1 MLRTMNKISIRSYVK
16 LYTIHEMISISKM
29 YYELN
34 MNQKEISK
42 RENISRPTVSRIL
55 DAALKKGIVS
65 IVINYPL
72 DSQSNLAD
80 ELKKTFG
87 LKHVSVSPI
96 YVDDLSLI
104 LKDVGKAL
112 SSYLSEI
119 IQDEDIIGISW
130 GNTLSYVGASLETM
144 NKKNNMVVQLNG
156 GISTTTLSTGAL
168 GILEMFSKSIPAKS
182 YFLPVPAI
190 VDNANIAEV
199 LLQDSSIN
207 EIINLGKK
215 ANIAVF
221 SIGKA
226 SFDSILYK
234 SGYFS
239 KDYYKELLEKG
250 VVGDICSRFFNIKGG
265 LCDLELNQ
273 RTIGLQLEDLEKKEH
288 SIAIACGKDKVDA
301 ILGALNGKYINTLFT
316 DEQTAQAI
324 LMLHNKVK
332 N

>member
-1 MLRTMNKISIRSYVK
+1 MLMTMNKISIRSNVD
-16 LYTIHEMISISKM
+16 LYTIHEMIRISKM

-34 MNQKEISK
+34 MNQKEISE

-55 DAALKKGIVS
+55 DAALKEGIAS

-80 ELKKTFG
+80 ELKETFG

-96 YVDDLSLI
+96 YVGDLSLI

-144 NKKNNMVVQLNG
+144 KKKNNKVVQLNG
-156 GISTTTLSTGAL
+156 GISTTTLSTGAM
-168 GILEMFSKSIPAKS
+168 GILEKFSKSIPAKP

-190 VDNANIAEV
+190 VDTANIAEV

-226 SFDSILYK
+226 SFASILYK

-239 KDYYKELLEKG
+239 EDYYKELLEKG
-250 VVGDICSRFFNIKGG
+250 VVGDICSRFFNLKGG
-265 LCDLELNQ
+265 ICDLELNQ

-288 SIAIACGKDKVDA
+288 SIAIACGEEKVEA

-316 DEQTAQAI
+316 DEQTAKAI
-324 LMLHNKVK
+324 LMLHNKIK
-332 N
+332 Y